1 MTIYDNVQPAIAE
14 ADPAQAEQ
22 TGRELKGLR
31 AFAADLREKEESGT
45 RFGAEQA
52 DTLGAEAQSRAEAIA
67 GQVSQAAAQLGIEL
81 ES

>member
-1 MTIYDNVQPAIAE
+1 MRPAIAE
-14 ADPAQAEQ
+14 VDPAQAEQ

-31 AFAADLREKEESGT
+31 DFATGLREKEQAGT
-45 RFGAEQA
+45 SFDAEQA
-52 DTLGAEAQSRAEAIA
+52 DTLGAEAQNRAEAIA